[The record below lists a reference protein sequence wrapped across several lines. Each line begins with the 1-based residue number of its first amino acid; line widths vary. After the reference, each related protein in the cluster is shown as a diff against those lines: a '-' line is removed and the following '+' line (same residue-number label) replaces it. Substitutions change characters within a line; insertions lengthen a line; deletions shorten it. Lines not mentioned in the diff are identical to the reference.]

1 MSEVLKFKGR
11 LQEAALRL
19 RELKLRIEGL
29 VGSIRDQLDPL
40 AEIED
45 LRCDIVAEQA
55 VQLADLHIQHQ
66 ECVRKIDAINK
77 ALGR

>member
-45 LRCDIVAEQA
+45 LSLNGFRTSLALSRYA
-55 VQLADLHIQHQ
+55 LLADTRIP
-66 ECVRKIDAINK
+66 
-77 ALGR
+77 